1 MATSTE
7 SGNVRVIGVLSSCS
21 RGSAAGSRRDVHP
34 AAGAGRVEDGL
45 GDAGGA
51 QAVGEGGEAVGRL
64 GGEGGVGV
72 GDEGVEAVL
81 VALRVAGGDDGVAS
95 GTRPLARAAEQLPV
109 HLAAADPQR
118 VRVLLVEAEALA

>member
-7 SGNVRVIGVLSSCS
+7 SGNVRVMGELSSS
-21 RGSAAGSRRDVHP
+21 SVGWAARSRRDLHP

-45 GDAGGA
+45 GDARGA
-51 QAVGEGGEAVGRL
+51 ETVGEGGESVRSL

-81 VALRVAGGDDGVAS
+81 VSLRVSGGDDGIAR
-95 GTRPLARAAEQLPV
+95 GARPLA
-109 HLAAADPQR
+109 
-118 VRVLLVEAEALA
+118 